1 MKFRDYAGKIYR
13 HRYGRWGLHVLFW
26 LFFFRARLYINNI
39 SLNPY
44 KVYPKGVLLSNFY
57 ATLTTAIAY
66 YLLVYWV
73 YEKLY
78 RRKKYTAAICS
89 FIFLVVVYTTLD
101 FLSEVLLMQDKRWLQ
116 LVQANAPEYYEYLE
130 RPFPNILLSRV
141 VSLGILFQLFVNL
154 AFPLLVRT
162 VMAYNREQLQALE
175 LARQNVQLEFNFL
188 KTQVNP
194 HFLHNTLNNI
204 YSLIIHDK
212 KTAAADTV
220 ARLSAFMRY
229 SMHDTGMDKVPAD
242 KEIRLMKD
250 YIELEK
256 IRLNYTQVQ
265 SHVETDR
272 TDYLLPPLLLIP
284 LLENAF
290 KYTADRQGAVI
301 GVKLLIENG
310 KLVFQCSNDFDP
322 HAIPATKTGIGL
334 NNVKKRLEQYYPG
347 KFSYTVSTANNVYSV
362 NLSVPLL

>member
-1 MKFRDYAGKIYR
+1 MKFRDYAGRVYR
-13 HRYGRWGLHVLFW
+13 HRYGRWGLHILFW
-26 LFFFRARLYINNI
+26 LFFFGARLYINSI

-44 KVYPKGVLLSNFY
+44 KVYPKGVLLSNVY
-57 ATLTTAIAY
+57 ATITTAIAY
-66 YLLVYWV
+66 YLLVYWI

-78 RRKKYTAAICS
+78 RRKKYIAAILS
-89 FIFLVVVYTTLD
+89 FIFLLVVYTSLD
-101 FLSEVLLMQDKRWLQ
+101 FLSETLLMHDKRWMQ
-116 LVQANAPEYYEYLE
+116 LVETNAPEYYEYLK
-130 RPFPNILLSRV
+130 RSFPDILLTRV

-154 AFPLLVRT
+154 AFPLLVRM

-188 KTQVNP
+188 KSQVNP

-220 ARLSAFMRY
+220 TRLSAFMRY
-229 SMHDTGMDKVPAD
+229 SMHDAGMDKASAD
-242 KEIRLMKD
+242 KEMQLMKD

-256 IRLNYTQVQ
+256 IRLNYTEVQ
-265 SHVETDR
+265 SHFETDR
-272 TDYLLPPLLLIP
+272 TDYLLLPLLLLP

-290 KYTADRQGAVI
+290 KYTVDRKGTAI
-301 GVKLLIENG
+301 GIKWLIENG
-310 KLVFQCSNDFDP
+310 ELVFQCSNDFDP
-322 HAIPATKTGIGL
+322 HAIEAAKTGIGL

-347 KFSYTVSTANNVYSV
+347 KFSYKASTVNNVYSV
-362 NLSVPLL
+362 NLSVSLL